1 MLQRKENIILTKT
14 EVFSARIVNMY
25 RYLVEVKHEHI
36 IANQIL
42 RSGTSIGANTAE
54 SRNAQSKIDFI
65 HKLSIALKEADETE
79 YWLKMLN
86 SGHYITD
93 RQLQSMMNDN
103 EEIIRILTKIIKTS
117 KSSLV
122 P

>member
-1 MLQRKENIILTKT
+1 
-14 EVFSARIVNMY
+14 MY

-42 RSGTSIGANTAE
+42 RNGTSIGANTAE